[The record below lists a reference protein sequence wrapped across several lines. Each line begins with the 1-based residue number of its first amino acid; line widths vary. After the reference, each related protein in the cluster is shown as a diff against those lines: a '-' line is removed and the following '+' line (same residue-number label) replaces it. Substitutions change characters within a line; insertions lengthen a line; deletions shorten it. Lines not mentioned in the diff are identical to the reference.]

1 MDDGVKVAEGGEA
14 EDVADGSAAVVDAH
28 VLLDAVDDVDGL
40 FIAAAGHEHEEF
52 VAAEPEDVVLAGD
65 VREDVGNGLDQE
77 IAARVAE
84 GVVHLLEAIDID
96 EEDGVHG
103 SRMQATC
110 DEVRQGAAV
119 ADARE
124 LVDRADRVQL
134 LDVVAVAHHDGG
146 DAQDGVQRLG
156 DGREAVFGRID
167 DGDVAERAVLDH
179 ELADGVA
186 LPLPLV
192 EGLNLGVALLKR

>member
-1 MDDGVKVAEGGEA
+1 M
-14 EDVADGSAAVVDAH
+14 
-28 VLLDAVDDVDGL
+28 
-40 FIAAAGHEHEEF
+40 
-52 VAAEPEDVVLAGD
+52 VLAGD

-84 GVVHLLEAIDID
+84 GVVHLLEAVDID

-103 SRMQATC
+103 SWMQATC

-134 LDVVAVAHHDGG
+134 LMLSRLRIMMEVTRRMVCSGLAMAVK
-146 DAQDGVQRLG
+146 RS
-156 DGREAVFGRID
+156 
-167 DGDVAERAVLDH
+167 
-179 ELADGVA
+179 LA
-186 LPLPLV
+186 
-192 EGLNLGVALLKR
+192 GLMMAM